1 MDKKTKNILGYLF
14 WTAVAGILIW
24 FCLRAI
30 DWKEFYGALLSCRW
44 EFIALSMILGAVVF
58 YIRGLRWK
66 MLLEPFDPSTSAV
79 TTFNAYNIC
88 MAVNLVLPRAGEV
101 VKLGY
106 VVKHSAVGEDGKR
119 LLTFDKALGTL
130 LVERVWDALVTLS
143 MAAVLLLVKWADFGP
158 YLRELLSGIGIGR
171 GLWWGLGALVLA
183 ASAFL
188 ILTWKLREKG
198 GVWGKIWGFL
208 EGIGR
213 GLLSF
218 RQMKHAWLFFLYTA
232 LIWTLYWIMSASIV
246 WALQDVAEFASLDL
260 ADAFFLMIAGSIS
273 SVVPVPGG
281 FGAYHG
287 VVAGSLHSIW
297 KMPLGT
303 GMIYATLNHESQV
316 LTQAV
321 CGLASYIHESFFR
334 HKK

>member
-14 WTAVAGILIW
+14 WTVVAVILIW

-30 DWKEFYGALLSCRW
+30 DWKEFYEALMNCRW
-44 EFIALSMILGAVVF
+44 DFIFLSIALGAFVF

-101 VKLGY
+101 ARLGY
-106 VVKHSAVGEDGKR
+106 VVKHSAVGADGKR

-130 LVERVWDALVTLS
+130 LTERVWDALVTLG
-143 MAAVLLLVKWADFGP
+143 MAAALLLVKWGDFGP
-158 YLRELLSGIGIGR
+158 YLQDLLAGAGIGHGVWWTLGGLVVIG
-171 GLWWGLGALVLA
+171 LA
-183 ASAFL
+183 AIFL
-188 ILTWKLREKG
+188 SWKLREKG
-198 GVWGKIWGFL
+198 GFWGKVWGFL
-208 EGIGR
+208 SGIGH

-218 RQMKHAWLFFLYTA
+218 RQMKHPLLFFAYTA
-232 LIWTLYWIMSASIV
+232 LIWAIYWIMSASII
-246 WALQDVAEFASLDL
+246 WALQDLEAFAPLTL
-260 ADAFFLMIAGSIS
+260 TDAFFLMIAGSIS

-287 VVAGSLHSIW
+287 VVAGALHSIW
-297 KMPLGT
+297 KMPIGT

-321 CGLASYIHESFFR
+321 CGLVSYLSESFFR
-334 HKK
+334 RKK